1 MVGGISHTKGGDI
14 THEVGGISHT
24 KGGDITHEVG
34 GISHTKILKK
44 TSKINFL

>member
-1 MVGGISHTKGGDI
+1 M
-14 THEVGGISHT
+14 VGGISHT